1 VPVDRAGIEMN
12 VSGEDQAVVPDEAY
26 PSARVAWGT
35 VFVLF
40 VFYIFAMVDR
50 QVMTMLVDPIR
61 HELNLSDVQA
71 SLLLGL
77 SFALFYTT
85 MGLAIGWFADRYSR
99 RVLIA
104 VSVALW
110 GVASAACGLANSFGA
125 LFLARVLVGIG
136 EAALAPAAYSM
147 LSDSFPRR
155 RLTLALA
162 VFTIGG
168 MVGVAIAMFAGG
180 LVVQFGAAHGH
191 VTLPIVG
198 ELSAWRL
205 VFLCTGVPG
214 PLIALL
220 AFLIPEP
227 VRTGRQSH
235 ASGQT
240 PARLRE
246 FLRQH
251 GRLLLWFCIG
261 FGGLNMIVNTMI
273 AWVPTLLIRNMQVA
287 PARIGLLIGFE
298 LLFAALPGQIFCG
311 WWIDRR
317 AARGMSDSYIRYFLF
332 VLPGA
337 VPCAIL
343 ALLSHSVFWT
353 IVGLMPLYFIAM
365 PFAGAASAALQIVT
379 PNEFRGR
386 ISALFLM
393 ITTLI
398 GLGLGPTLV
407 AAVSTAIDPSGHGI
421 GTGLAIVIAGAA
433 ALAMGALGRATRHLR
448 VATIPTATPLP

>member
-1 VPVDRAGIEMN
+1 MN
-12 VSGEDQAVVPDEAY
+12 VSGENRPVVPDAAY

-40 VFYIFAMVDR
+40 IFYIFAMVDR

-61 HELNLSDVQA
+61 HELNISDVQA

-104 VSVALW
+104 ISVALW
-110 GVASAACGLANSFGA
+110 GVASAACGLADSFGT
-125 LFLARVLVGIG
+125 LFLARMLVGIG

-147 LSDSFPRR
+147 LADSFPRR

-180 LVVQFGAAHGH
+180 FVVQFGAAHGR
-191 VTLPIVG
+191 VTLPIMG

-205 VFLCTGVPG
+205 VFLCTGLPG

-227 VRTGRQSH
+227 IRTGRLT
-235 ASGQT
+235 AIGQA
-240 PARLRE
+240 PARLRQ
-246 FLRQH
+246 FVRQH

-273 AWVPTLLIRNMQVA
+273 AWVPTVLIRNMQVA

-311 WWIDRR
+311 WWIDRQ
-317 AARGMSDSYIRYFLF
+317 AARGMSDSYLRYFLF
-332 VLPGA
+332 VVPLA

-353 IVGLMPLYFIAM
+353 VVGLMPLYFIAM

-407 AAVSTAIDPSGHGI
+407 AAVSTAIDASGHGI
-421 GTGLAIVIAGAA
+421 DKGLAIVIAGAA
-433 ALAMGALGRATRHLR
+433 VLAMGALGGARKHLR
-448 VATIPTATPLP
+448 AATACHNPLCHRLGR